1 MPETPGWSGIFNG
14 RMIQMDTRKDL
25 GLSRR
30 DFARTSFVAGAAVL
44 SSARGMAKETSSE
57 TLKIGV
63 LGCGGRATA
72 DLARMLAGNVNVKVV
87 ALADLFQDHLDTFR
101 KEFENHKAEEVRSK
115 VEIKDDHCFVGW
127 DAYQRILETDIDILM
142 ETCTPYIRPKHVE
155 AAVEAG
161 KHIFA
166 EKPIAVDP
174 AGVRRFMKAME
185 KHKEK
190 GLSMVAGTQFRHDGA
205 RIETLKKI
213 QDGALG
219 EITALRSYY
228 CGGLPFVVERDS
240 KWNDVEYRLRNWYNY
255 CWCSGDNIVE
265 QAIHGIDHCNWVMG
279 GPPESV
285 FATGGR
291 TWKPLTEMYGDLWD
305 NFCCDYT
312 YANGVHLA
320 QYCRHWDGC
329 DGAGDIAVTGSKG
342 LSNGLDQS
350 DWQGDS
356 TMQEMVDLVNSIRGT
371 GPHWHD
377 GQRIAEST
385 ITALMGRM
393 SAYTGKRVTFKEVLE
408 SDLSIVPDPL
418 SFDMAMPVG
427 PIPVPLVKPN
437 PALKNR

>member
-1 MPETPGWSGIFNG
+1 MS
-14 RMIQMDTRKDL
+14 RSIQL
-25 GLSRR
+25 NLSRR
-30 DFARTSFVAGAAVL
+30 DFGMISMGGL
-44 SSARGMAKETSSE
+44 SALASAQTLAQVGNSE

-63 LGCGGRATA
+63 LGCGGRGSA
-72 DLARMLAGNVNVKVV
+72 DLVRMLAGNENVKVI
-87 ALADLFQDHLDTFR
+87 ALGDLFQDHLDEFR
-101 KEFENHKAEEVRSK
+101 KSFQEHKAEEIRSK
-115 VEIKDDHCFVGW
+115 VDIKDDHCFVGW
-127 DAYQRILETDIDILM
+127 DACERLLKTDIDILM
-142 ETCTPYIRPKHVE
+142 ETCTPYIRPKHIE

-174 AGVRRFMKAME
+174 VGVRQFMRAME
-185 KHKEK
+185 KHKAK

-213 QDGALG
+213 KDGAIG
-219 EITALRSYY
+219 DVVSLRSFY
-228 CGGLPFVVERDS
+228 CGGLPFVVERDPAWS
-240 KWNDVEYRLRNWYNY
+240 DLEYRLRNWYNY

-265 QAIHGIDHCNWVMG
+265 QAIHGIDHCNWVMD

-312 YANGVHLA
+312 YPNGVHLA
-320 QYCRHWDGC
+320 QYCRHWDAC
-329 DGAGDIAVTGSKG
+329 DGAGDIAVAGCKG
-342 LSNGLDQS
+342 VSNGLDMS

-356 TMQEMVDLVNSIRGT
+356 TIQEMVDLVNSIRGT
-371 GPHWHD
+371 GPYQHD

-408 SDLSIVPDPL
+408 SDLSIVPETLDFSKPL
-418 SFDMAMPVG
+418 PVG
-427 PIPVPLVKPN
+427 PIPVPQVKPN
-437 PALKNR
+437 AALKYR